1 MDERSPL
8 SPSELFLLE
17 TWVADNP
24 GSRQFLRLANAYLA
38 AGRAAEAA
46 EVLAKG
52 LVLNPRETAARQLW
66 AQALQAQGR
75 QGEALD
81 QLLLAAAELCG
92 HAGLF
97 EQLADLLDQAGRA
110 DQAERARRLAADLAQ
125 GFGAPAAPAWPPAA
139 APAPA
144 DTVTLAEIYA
154 AQGHVEQA
162 AAIYRRLLAKNPHDA
177 DLRRRLQELEP
188 GQGAAPRP
196 DMSALL
202 LERLQ
207 ALADA
212 AKARLAQA

>member
-1 MDERSPL
+1 MDEHSPL
-8 SPSELFLLE
+8 SPSELFWLE

-24 GSRQFLRLANAYLA
+24 GSRQFVRLAKAYLA

-46 EVLAKG
+46 EVLARG

-75 QGEALD
+75 QAEALD
-81 QLLLAAAELCG
+81 QLLLAASELCG

-97 EQLADLLDQAGRA
+97 DQLAGLLDQAGRA
-110 DQAERARRLAADLAQ
+110 DQAEQARRLAADLAQ
-125 GFGAPAAPAWPPAA
+125 GFGPAGTPTSLAASAPP
-139 APAPA
+139 PA

-154 AQGHVEQA
+154 AQGHTEQA

-177 DLRRRLQELEP
+177 DLRRRLQELMP

-196 DMSALL
+196 DTADLL

-212 AKARLAQA
+212 ARARMA